1 MIIISFFLLSCGSL
15 FAQTPVAVEAQAGP
29 QLDLPIDISIES
41 IRLFN
46 DLYIGLL
53 ARIEVEIA
61 NNSDAQAQDVRV
73 GFASDD
79 GSADRQV
86 IALGPKARERVSFNW
101 APKSAGKHRIVV
113 SVASKNDTSP
123 LNNQQVEFVE
133 VSSETY
139 VDLKIVSAKIPPELY
154 SGSLVNIEAEI
165 FNDADVQIREANVIL
180 NTDDGFKDF
189 KRTSILPKSSAVVVF
204 FWMPRNPGAQNI
216 SLSVECKEDMN
227 AGNNELK
234 IPVDVKAAK
243 AQPVTEPQE
252 TQVKEEKPEVAKPEG
267 NKGFFKPAQ
276 KIKPTGD

>member
-29 QLDLPIDISIES
+29 QSDLPIDISIES

-86 IALGPKARERVSFNW
+86 IALGPKARERVSFSW

-204 FWMPRNPGAQNI
+204 SWMARNPGAQNI
-216 SLSVECKEDMN
+216 SISVECKEDMN

-276 KIKPTGD
+276 KIKPAGD